1 MITLA
6 PELADANPG
15 LEHILSNLDLIDA
28 SWRQIVRDDFAY
40 FRQHIRPGMLWGFWN
55 EVVAIE
61 LTEFYKDFV
70 AGKRPKI
77 VICTPPQH
85 GKSWTAVD
93 FIGWVSGRDP
103 NLKTIFASFSDELG
117 MRTNKELQRM
127 LDNDRYRMLF
137 PKTKLAKR
145 GETWQRNAS
154 ILEFAGH
161 SGSFRNVTVEGAING
176 MELHLGVIDDP
187 HKGRNEAIS
196 KTNRDRVWNWFTD
209 DWMARFAENSALMV
223 IATRWHIDD
232 LIGRYQQHEP
242 NIKIVSYPAI
252 AEKDEFWHNATM
264 PLRCSG
270 QPLFKE
276 LKSLD
281 FLIERKKLMTESSWQ
296 SEYQQNPITVGGGV
310 LPIENLKIMP
320 YWNPVGSTEIRASI
334 RYWDRAGTE
343 GGGNYSAGV
352 LMHALNDGRYVIS
365 HIERGQWSAYVR
377 EKNIRRWAEDDA
389 RVYANYEVGIEQE
402 PGSSGKDVAEA
413 TVRNLAGF
421 SVFVDKVTG
430 SKETRANP
438 FAAMVQNSGVLII
451 AGSWIQEFVREAEAF
466 PNGKYDDQIDGCSGA
481 FNRLAQRLKF
491 DSSFRWVDG

>member
-15 LEHILSNLDLIDA
+15 LEHILSNLDLIGA

-176 MELHLGVIDDP
+176 IETLQFLEQ
-187 HKGRNEAIS
+187 R
-196 KTNRDRVWNWFTD
+196 
-209 DWMARFAENSALMV
+209 L
-223 IATRWHIDD
+223 AT
-232 LIGRYQQHEP
+232 
-242 NIKIVSYPAI
+242 A
-252 AEKDEFWHNATM
+252 
-264 PLRCSG
+264 
-270 QPLFKE
+270 
-276 LKSLD
+276 
-281 FLIERKKLMTESSWQ
+281 
-296 SEYQQNPITVGGGV
+296 
-310 LPIENLKIMP
+310 
-320 YWNPVGSTEIRASI
+320 
-334 RYWDRAGTE
+334 
-343 GGGNYSAGV
+343 
-352 LMHALNDGRYVIS
+352 
-365 HIERGQWSAYVR
+365 
-377 EKNIRRWAEDDA
+377 
-389 RVYANYEVGIEQE
+389 
-402 PGSSGKDVAEA
+402 
-413 TVRNLAGF
+413 
-421 SVFVDKVTG
+421 
-430 SKETRANP
+430 
-438 FAAMVQNSGVLII
+438 
-451 AGSWIQEFVREAEAF
+451 
-466 PNGKYDDQIDGCSGA
+466 
-481 FNRLAQRLKF
+481 AQRLGGVVPELVLLGDGRIGHDLDIGLVLLITPDQVVDVPARSDHHQRRVLGEARHPVVGVSAPAAAAAVVIHSDITRF
-491 DSSFRWVDG
+491 SSPLNA

>member
-1 MITLA
+1 VLRHQ
-6 PELADANPG
+6 L
-15 LEHILSNLDLIDA
+15 
-28 SWRQIVRDDFAY
+28 
-40 FRQHIRPGMLWGFWN
+40 
-55 EVVAIE
+55 
-61 LTEFYKDFV
+61 DFV

-252 AEKDEFWHNATM
+252 AEKDEFWHNATK

-270 QPLFKE
+270 QPLFEE
-276 LKSLD
+276 LKGLD
-281 FLIERKKLMTESSWQ
+281 FLLERKKLMTESSWQ

>member
-1 MITLA
+1 
-6 PELADANPG
+6 
-15 LEHILSNLDLIDA
+15 
-28 SWRQIVRDDFAY
+28 
-40 FRQHIRPGMLWGFWN
+40 
-55 EVVAIE
+55 
-61 LTEFYKDFV
+61 
-70 AGKRPKI
+70 
-77 VICTPPQH
+77 
-85 GKSWTAVD
+85 
-93 FIGWVSGRDP
+93 
-103 NLKTIFASFSDELG
+103 
-117 MRTNKELQRM
+117 
-127 LDNDRYRMLF
+127 
-137 PKTKLAKR
+137 
-145 GETWQRNAS
+145 
-154 ILEFAGH
+154 
-161 SGSFRNVTVEGAING
+161 
-176 MELHLGVIDDP
+176 MELNLGVIDDP

-196 KTNRDRVWNWFTD
+196 KIARDRVWNWFTD

-242 NIKIVSYPAI
+242 NIRIVSYPAI
-252 AEKDEFWHNATM
+252 AEKDEFWHNATK

-276 LKSLD
+276 LKGLD
-281 FLIERKKLMTESSWQ
+281 FLLERKKLMTESSWQ

-320 YWNPVGSTEIRASI
+320 YWNPVGSSEIRASI

-365 HIERGQWSAYVR
+365 HIERGQWSAYIR
-377 EKNIRRWAEDDA
+377 EKNIRQWAENDA
-389 RVYANYEVGIEQE
+389 RVYPNYEVGIEQE

-421 SVFVDKVTG
+421 SLFVDKVTV

-438 FAAMVQNSGVLII
+438 FAAMVQNSGVLLI
-451 AGSWIQEFVREAEAF
+451 AGSWVQEFVREAEAF

>member
-1 MITLA
+1 MAKLA
-6 PELADANPG
+6 
-15 LEHILSNLDLIDA
+15 H
-28 SWRQIVRDDFAY
+28 
-40 FRQHIRPGMLWGFWN
+40 
-55 EVVAIE
+55 
-61 LTEFYKDFV
+61 YKDFV

-85 GKSWTAVD
+85 GKSWTAGD

-232 LIGRYQQHEP
+232 LIGRYQQHES

-252 AEKDEFWHNATM
+252 AEKDEFWHNATK

-276 LKSLD
+276 LKSSD
-281 FLIERKKLMTESSWQ
+281 FLIERKKLMTELSWQ

-491 DSSFRWVDG
+491 DSSLSSVLCR